1 MSANEWPTAASD
13 WPTTTEIGIGS
24 AAPVFPVHSLDA
36 AARFYQRLGFDV
48 RRYDA
53 GYAYAQREDLQL
65 HLRAAP
71 ELEQFSSGAEAYVE
85 TARVDEL
92 HAEWLPLDFIRV
104 RTIVTADMRAE
115 LRRRWAAGDPVGVIS
130 AQVTDKPWGVREF
143 SVRDP
148 DNNQLRF
155 GRRRIGAT
163 RPGMIT

>member
-1 MSANEWPTAASD
+1 MPDNEWPSAAGD
-13 WPTTTEIGIGS
+13 WPTTTQIGIGS
-24 AAPVFPVHSLDA
+24 AAPVLPVHSLDA
-36 AARFYQRLGFDV
+36 AVRFYQRLGFDV

-53 GYAYAQREDLQL
+53 GYAYAEREDLQL
-65 HLRAAP
+65 HLRASP
-71 ELEQFSSGAEAYVE
+71 ELEQFSAGAEVYAE

-104 RTIVTADMRAE
+104 RTIVTADMRTE

-130 AQVTDKPWGVREF
+130 AQVTDTPWGVREF

-155 GRRRIGAT
+155 GRRRIGASPS
-163 RPGMIT
+163 RG

>member
-1 MSANEWPTAASD
+1 MSGNEWPISSTE
-13 WPTTTEIGIGS
+13 WPTRTEIGIGS
-24 AAPVFPVHSLDA
+24 ATPVFPVHSLDTA
-36 AARFYQRLGFDV
+36 MRFYELLGFDV

-53 GYAYAQREDLQL
+53 GYAYAEREGLHL
-65 HLRAAP
+65 HLRASP
-71 ELEQFSSGAEAYVE
+71 ELEPFSSDSEVYVE

-115 LRRRWAAGDPVGVIS
+115 MRRRWAAGNPIGVIS

-148 DNNQLRF
+148 YNNQLRF
-155 GRRRIGAT
+155 GRHKTVAT
-163 RPGMIT
+163 RPGFNS

>member
-1 MSANEWPTAASD
+1 MAANEWVTI
-13 WPTTTEIGIGS
+13 TEIGIGP

-36 AARFYQRLGFDV
+36 AARFYQLLGFDV

-53 GYAYAQREDLQL
+53 GYAYANREGLHL
-65 HLRAAP
+65 HLRARP
-71 ELEQFSSGAEAYVE
+71 ELEQFAPGSEIYVE

-92 HAEWLPLDFIRV
+92 HDEWLLLDFIRV

-115 LRRRWAAGDPVGVIS
+115 LRRRWAAGTPIGVIS

-143 SVRDP
+143 SVHDP

-155 GRRRIGAT
+155 GRRRIGAS
-163 RPGMIT
+163 RPGAI